1 MISFFPGPV
10 AVGLTLFL
18 TVFIIFG
25 SARVVLGDIA
35 DVGGTIFALLM
46 LIFIALIGGKIIELV
61 SLIIRKFLHIDIHLP
76 PLLGNYK
83 IKYREPII

>member
-1 MISFFPGPV
+1 MINYFDSITIINFLFSGNV

-35 DVGGTIFALLM
+35 DVGGTIFALIM
-46 LIFIALIGGKIIELV
+46 LIFIALIGGKIIEFLSFLV
-61 SLIIRKFLHIDIHLP
+61 RKFLRIDIHLP
-76 PLLGNYK
+76 PLLGK
-83 IKYREPII
+83 